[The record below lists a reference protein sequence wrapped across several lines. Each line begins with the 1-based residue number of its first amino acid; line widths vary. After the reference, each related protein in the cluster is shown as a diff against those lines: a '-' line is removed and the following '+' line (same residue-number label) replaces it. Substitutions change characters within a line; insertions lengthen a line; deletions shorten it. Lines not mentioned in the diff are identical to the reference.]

1 MTIALYMDEH
11 VRRAI
16 TNGLKLRGIDVITV
30 QEDGRN
36 GTPDSILLERATEL
50 NRVIFTQDDDFLV
63 MANCRQQEEVK
74 FSGVIYGHQQYVT
87 VGECVRDLEIIA
99 KASESEDLVNQVQ
112 YLPL

>member
-16 TNGLKLRGIDVITV
+16 TNGLKLQGIDVITV

-63 MANCRQQEEVK
+63 MANCRQQEGVK

>member
-11 VRRAI
+11 IRRAI

-30 QEDGRN
+30 QEDGRT
-36 GTPDSILLERATEL
+36 GSPDSTLLDRATEL

-63 MANCRQQEEVK
+63 IANCRQQEGVK

-99 KASESEDLVNQVQ
+99 KSSEPEDLVNQVQ

>member
-1 MTIALYMDEH
+1 MDEH

-63 MANCRQQEEVK
+63 MANCRQQEGVK
-74 FSGVIYGHQQYVT
+74 FSGVIYGHQQYVS
-87 VGECVRDLEIIA
+87 VGQCVRDLEIIA
-99 KASESEDLVNQVQ
+99 KASEPEDLVNQVQ

>member
-16 TNGLKLRGIDVITV
+16 TNGLKLRGIDFLTV
-30 QEDGRN
+30 QENART
-36 GTPDSILLERATEL
+36 GTPDSILLYRSTEL

-63 MANCRQQEEVK
+63 IANSRQQEGVK
-74 FSGVIYGHQQYVT
+74 FSGVIYGHQQYLT

-99 KASESEDLVNQVQ
+99 KASEPEDLVNQVQ

>member
-16 TNGLKLRGIDVITV
+16 TNGLKLRGIDVLTV
-30 QEDGRN
+30 QEDGRT
-36 GTPDSILLERATEL
+36 GTPDSILLYRSTEL

-63 MANCRQQEEVK
+63 IANSRQQEGGK
-74 FSGVIYGHQQYVT
+74 FSGVIYGHQQYLT

-99 KASESEDLVNQVQ
+99 KASEPEDLVNQVQ

>member
-1 MTIALYMDEH
+1 MDEH

-30 QEDGRN
+30 QKDGKN
-36 GTPDSILLERATEL
+36 GTHDSILLAIATEL

-63 MANCRQQEEVK
+63 MANCRQQEGVK

-87 VGECVRDLEIIA
+87 VGECVRDLELIA

>member
-30 QEDGRN
+30 QEDGKT
-36 GTPDSILLERATEL
+36 GAPDPILIDRATAI

-63 MANCRQQEEVK
+63 IANHRQKEGIK

-99 KASESEDLVNQVQ
+99 KASELEDLFNQVQ

>member
-1 MTIALYMDEH
+1 MDEH

-16 TNGLKLRGIDVITV
+16 TNGLKLRGIDIITV

-63 MANCRQQEEVK
+63 MANCRQQEGVK

>member
-1 MTIALYMDEH
+1 MTIALYMDVY

-30 QEDGRN
+30 QEDGRT
-36 GTPDSILLERATEL
+36 GTPDSILLNRATEL

-63 MANCRQQEEVK
+63 IANFRQQEGVK

-99 KASESEDLVNQVQ
+99 QASEPEDLVNQVQ

>member
-1 MTIALYMDEH
+1 MTLELYMDEH

-16 TNGLKLRGIDVITV
+16 TNGLRLRGVGVLTA
-30 QEDGRN
+30 QEDGRT
-36 GTPDSILLERATEL
+36 GTPDPILLDRATEL
-50 NRVIFTQDDDFLV
+50 NRTIFTQDDDFLAI
-63 MANCRQQEEVK
+63 ANRRQQEGIN

-99 KASESEDLVNQVQ
+99 KASEPEDLANQVQ

>member
-11 VRRAI
+11 IRRAI

-30 QEDGRN
+30 QEDGRT
-36 GTPDSILLERATEL
+36 GSPDSILLDRATEL

-63 MANCRQQEEVK
+63 IANCRQQERVK

-99 KASESEDLVNQVQ
+99 KSSEPEDLVNQVQ

>member
-1 MTIALYMDEH
+1 
-11 VRRAI
+11 
-16 TNGLKLRGIDVITV
+16 
-30 QEDGRN
+30 
-36 GTPDSILLERATEL
+36 
-50 NRVIFTQDDDFLV
+50 
-63 MANCRQQEEVK
+63 MANCRQQEGVK

>member
-63 MANCRQQEEVK
+63 MANCRQQEGVK

-87 VGECVRDLEIIA
+87 VGEWVRDLELIA

>member
-16 TNGLKLRGIDVITV
+16 SNGLKLRGIDVITV
-30 QEDGRN
+30 QEDGKN
-36 GTPDSILLERATEL
+36 GIPDSILLERATEL

-63 MANCRQQEEVK
+63 IANFRQQEGVK
-74 FSGVIYGHQQYVT
+74 FSGVIYGHQQYVS

-99 KASESEDLVNQVQ
+99 KACESEDLINQVQ

>member
-63 MANCRQQEEVK
+63 MANCRQQEGVK

-87 VGECVRDLEIIA
+87 VGECVRDLELIA